1 MSVYTSLKTCQHVLG
16 ALESNNVNTCGGSI
30 ESAEVHR
37 IMEEVYNELMAY
49 GEWPHL
55 NKITTLE
62 TFGQLAH
69 PTYLRIPNNIATIKL
84 FRYNQ
89 KELEYKTPEEFID
102 LTYKLDSKLD
112 NVDELFSLES
122 VKLNI
127 INDQDPTYWTSFDEK
142 YIVTDSYNK
151 VEGSTLIAVNTVIYC
166 KESVSWLADDD
177 FIPNMPEE
185 MFPTYLAKVKARAFL
200 QLKRE
205 QSIPDERQASQGMSK
220 IRREL
225 SKLNDKTNRSRS
237 SYGR

>member
-1 MSVYTSLKTCQHVLG
+1 MSVYTSLKTVQHVLG
-16 ALESNNVNTCGGSI
+16 AMESNNVNTCGGSI

-62 TFGQLAH
+62 TYGQLAY
-69 PTYLRIPNNIATIKL
+69 PTYLRIPNDIATIKL
-84 FRYNQ
+84 FMYNK
-89 KELEYKTPEEFID
+89 KELRYKTPEEFIGLMYQLSTD
-102 LTYKLDSKLD
+102 LDT
-112 NVDELFSLES
+112 VDELFSLDG

-127 INDQDPTYWTSFDEK
+127 INNQEPTYWTSFDEK

-151 VEGSTLIAVNTVIYC
+151 EDSDTLLAGNTTIYA
-166 KESVSWLADDD
+166 KQSNKWLADDD
-177 FIPNMPEE
+177 FVPNMPEE

-205 QSIPDERQASQGMSK
+205 QSIPDERQAMAGMSK

-225 SKLNDKTNRSRS
+225 SKLHDKNNYRRNG
-237 SYGR
+237 YGR